1 MDRDVLNAERARLL
15 DEGQADPRIVEAPAD
30 ALRAELRVDLPGC
43 DRIGARGRFHA
54 LQLALRVRYDRRVK
68 KKAAAAF
75 EALHEGADPERFL
88 DVERVVLG
96 EPRHEAQDCDLRVTI
111 DEDLFDEAVGRE
123 AGDGI
128 RFAAASLRETSER
141 TLPA

>member
-54 LQLALRVRYDRRVK
+54 LQRARRVRYDRRVK

-88 DVERVVLG
+88 DVHRVVLG
-96 EPRHEAQDCDLRVTI
+96 EPRDDTHDCNLRITVN
-111 DEDLFDEAVGRE
+111 EDLLDEAVSRE
-123 AGDGI
+123 AGDRI
-128 RFAAASLRETSER
+128 QFAAAS
-141 TLPA
+141 